1 MKTKTQTV
9 RLNMSIKS
17 LIAERDEVLEKAD
30 KLGKWLGRHWW
41 DSQGNVYE
49 TKLML
54 LDKRRELL
62 CDYARVLEQ
71 LVDVERTLNETPTLT
86 DVLN

>member
-30 KLGKWLGRHWW
+30 KLDKWLGRHWR

-62 CDYARVLEQ
+62 CDYAKVLEQ
-71 LVDVERTLNETPTLT
+71 LVDVERTLNEKPSLY
-86 DVLN
+86 DILN

>member
-1 MKTKTQTV
+1 
-9 RLNMSIKS
+9 MSVKS
-17 LIAERDEVLEKAD
+17 LIAERDEALAKAD
-30 KLGKWLGRHWW
+30 KLGKWLGKHWH

-62 CDYARVLEQ
+62 CDYAKVLEQ
-71 LVDVERTLNETPTLT
+71 LVDVERTLNEKPSLY
-86 DVLN
+86 DILN